1 MIEKR
6 PKLTGWTDVTDA
18 ELQALATQQQAE
30 QVERLRRLEYD
41 QIDPVT
47 GRWRQEGNIDL
58 DSIRF
63 PSRDKPETDM

>member
-41 QIDPVT
+41 QIDPAT